1 MLATPPKTGIICSAL
16 SKNPGFWTC
25 RCRLWLSSSCCL
37 KLSTV
42 FSMPS
47 FDFCIYASRWLSI
60 WFSCMKFRRCF
71 STSFILAFT
80 MFSIR
85 CRWTAASASICSRSL
100 FFLAPV
106 LPAAFPSN
114 YQTGKSSGQTAI
126 GESWWKIIWHLLL
139 FTSVLKSSNFS
150 VTQNEFL
157 IKILYNLSQKTLN
170 GIYSW

>member
-1 MLATPPKTGIICSAL
+1 MLATPPKTGIICGAL
-16 SKNPGFWTC
+16 SKNPGFWTSC
-25 RCRLWLSSSCCL
+25 CRLWLSSSCCL
-37 KLSTV
+37 KFYYF

-47 FDFCIYASRWLSI
+47 FDFCICASFWLSTL
-60 WFSCMKFRRCF
+60 FSCMKFRLCF
-71 STSFILAFT
+71 STSFSPLP
-80 MFSIR
+80 
-85 CRWTAASASICSRSL
+85 CSPFVVVGPLLQLPSVHGVS

-139 FTSVLKSSNFS
+139 FTSGLKSSNFS

-157 IKILYNLSQKTLN
+157 IKILYNLSQKTPN
-170 GIYSW
+170 GIYFC